1 VKTMDKNLL
10 WEELAFEINST
21 KIANVGNRN
30 EKILLGAGN
39 KEAKVIFIGDDLNLF
54 EDETGNTLPGTS
66 GNFFFQVCDL
76 VDITLNDIYITNIIK
91 CNAKYEELTKQE
103 INFYKDIL
111 HMQIALI
118 NPKII
123 VTLGKTATE
132 LLLEQEVDI
141 REIHGD
147 IFEWNGGIALIP
159 LFDPSY
165 LLRETDKQVNSP
177 RWLNWQDMKMI
188 KEKMELL

>member
-1 VKTMDKNLL
+1 MDKNLL
-10 WEELAFEINST
+10 WEELAFEISST
-21 KIANVGNRN
+21 KIANLGNRN
-30 EKILLGAGN
+30 EKVLLGAGN
-39 KEAKVIFIGDDLNLF
+39 KQAKVMFIGNDLNLF

-66 GNFFFQVCDL
+66 GSFFFQVCDL
-76 VDITLNDIYITNIIK
+76 VDITLDDMYITNIIK
-91 CNAKYEELTKQE
+91 CNAKFEELTKQE

-111 HMQIALI
+111 HMQIAII

-132 LLLEQEVDI
+132 VLLEQEVDI
-141 REIHGD
+141 RKIHGD
-147 IFEWNGGIALIP
+147 VYEWNGGILLIP

-165 LLRETDKQVNSP
+165 LLRETDKQMNSP